1 MNNKSMLNKVD
12 SKEVLTCLLLI
23 IVGYMTAQL
32 FMRQINGFNVGGQ
45 TCKCGDCVDDKKN
58 IRTYYSKCSELG
70 TKNNDCQYG
79 YSTDGGSANK
89 GGKFKCT
96 IPAEDNGLCSMSG
109 GKPNITGTCPEC
121 KDMSGKIRMSRKQ
134 CNGLS
139 KKDCARMWGLDSGG
153 TAKQCTW
160 DISQSKCD
168 LSGGKAMTC
177 ITPGPTPG
185 PTPKT
190 SYNCNASKCVSV
202 SGTSGTYTDL
212 SDCNSK
218 CGSGSGTKPSYSCN
232 ASTSK
237 CAIDTNGSYTNASS
251 CNADCSSWSTA
262 YHIIAVI
269 IWILSFICFVV
280 GIIIA
285 KMSFAVIGT
294 ICSVLG
300 IIVYNGQWISDY
312 NSSPEKSE

>member
-45 TCKCGDCVDDKKN
+45 SEPAFCKDRCYLGEHL
-58 IRTYYSKCSELG
+58 YSKNKPDACGKLTKDKCNKSWYQNTTRGGAGKTPIGIGCYWNEPGKSCVTPGTGFTSDSGCSMTTCSGSG
-70 TKNNDCQYG
+70 TK
-79 YSTDGGSANK
+79 
-89 GGKFKCT
+89 
-96 IPAEDNGLCSMSG
+96 P
-109 GKPNITGTCPEC
+109 
-121 KDMSGKIRMSRKQ
+121 
-134 CNGLS
+134 
-139 KKDCARMWGLDSGG
+139 
-153 TAKQCTW
+153 
-160 DISQSKCD
+160 
-168 LSGGKAMTC
+168 
-177 ITPGPTPG
+177 
-185 PTPKT
+185 
-190 SYNCNASKCVSV
+190 
-202 SGTSGTYTDL
+202 
-212 SDCNSK
+212 
-218 CGSGSGTKPSYSCN
+218 GSGSGTKPGSGSGTKPGSGSGTKPTYSCN